1 MATGNACL
9 LPRVIERVAVS
20 DEKLGAR
27 LRSYAAAGDDLFH
40 ARAEDFLHRYE
51 AFVQDEGMSFDSGI
65 DCFLRLHHS
74 VEEQRVQF
82 VRTGRYQNSSFE
94 EVNKAVYGNPETM
107 RQHMH
112 GLVFAQFLWPDQY
125 RRFQFFADNLP
136 LYAQTRRYLEIGGG
150 HALYVTEAAK
160 TLRDAEFD
168 VVDISPTSL
177 QMAKAISKE
186 PKIRFHKMDVFDF
199 PDDSSFDFITM
210 GEVLE
215 HVERPQDLLSKVR
228 RLLAPGGRAYI
239 TTPANAPML
248 DHIYL
253 FRNAREIR
261 EMFSECGFTIERE
274 VSEYAVKI
282 KEQLAEQMK
291 LPLMFAAFVTPA

>member
-1 MATGNACL
+1 MSTENEHL
-9 LPRVIERVAVS
+9 LPRVIERIALS
-20 DEKLGAR
+20 DERLGAR
-27 LRSYAAAGDDLFH
+27 MRSYVTAGDPLFH
-40 ARAEDFLHRYE
+40 ARAEDFLGRYRS
-51 AFVQDEGMSFDSGI
+51 FVEGEGTSFDSGI

-82 VRTGRYQNSSFE
+82 MRTGRYQNSSFE
-94 EVNKAVYGNPETM
+94 EVNQAVYANPEVM

-125 RRFQFFADNLP
+125 RRFQFFSDHLP
-136 LYAQTRRYLEIGGG
+136 LYSDTRRYLEIGGG
-150 HALYVTEAAK
+150 HALYVTEAARV
-160 TLRDAEFD
+160 LPNAQFD
-168 VVDISPTSL
+168 VVDISSTSL
-177 QMAKAISKE
+177 HMAKGISRQ
-186 PKIRFHKMDVFDF
+186 PKIRFHMMDVFDF
-199 PDDSSFDFITM
+199 PDQPVYDFITM

-215 HVERPQDLLSKVR
+215 HVERPQDLLSKIR

-261 EMFSECGFTIERE
+261 EMFTQCGFTIERE

-291 LPLMFAAFVTPA
+291 LPLMFAAFVTPG